1 MQDEACKENHL
12 PEMLE
17 TKRVVEMI
25 KNANLYELI
34 NISLRQNE
42 LQSETVELFIQRALE
57 GKRIVP
63 ADLEGQQKE

>member
-1 MQDEACKENHL
+1 MQDETCKENHL